1 MQLVGERERKGRW
14 RVCAQRSK
22 NNQAQIEIGYY
33 EERGEEELER
43 MESKIKP
50 VMSRRSEEK
59 KEETKTKRGRR
70 TVVRLWIMHQAPHY
84 WRF

>member
-1 MQLVGERERKGRW
+1 M
-14 RVCAQRSK
+14 CAQRSK

-70 TVVRLWIMHQAPHY
+70 TVVRL
-84 WRF
+84 

>member
-1 MQLVGERERKGRW
+1 M
-14 RVCAQRSK
+14 CAQRSK

-50 VMSRRSEEK
+50 VMSRRSEQRKRK
-59 KEETKTKRGRR
+59 KQKQKEGDG
-70 TVVRLWIMHQAPHY
+70 LWCVYELCIRPLITGGS
-84 WRF
+84 R